1 MGKPPKIDRKALK
14 QPDEFVTSGRSFVDV
29 LVDHRKSVGILV
41 GVVCAVAAIY
51 YSYSWWNQR
60 QLNRGW
66 LDYLEVSK
74 MEKPE
79 EKWAAMAGFF
89 EKASNLRPRY
99 QAAIDL
105 GDHYFGELKAATED
119 PKKEKPSGE
128 NLAVKWYSNA
138 LSYGALLPMERQLV
152 LINLGQSYE
161 LSGDRESAKAQ
172 YESAA
177 AIEGE
182 AKGLALLNVG
192 RVYELLG
199 DTAKAKENYEKVT
212 KDFAGTEYARLAKN
226 YQRAID
232 SPLVKELSGK

>member
-1 MGKPPKIDRKALK
+1 M
-14 QPDEFVTSGRSFVDV
+14 
-29 LVDHRKSVGILV
+29 DHRKTVGTLV
-41 GVVCAVAAIY
+41 ALICATAAVY
-51 YSYSWWNQR
+51 YSFSWWSQR
-60 QLNRGW
+60 QLDKGW
-66 LDYLEVSK
+66 LGYLEVSK

-89 EKASNLRPRY
+89 ESASNLRPRF

-105 GDHYFGELKAATED
+105 ADHYFAELKAAVED
-119 PKKEKPSGE
+119 PKKEKPAGE

-138 LSYGALLPMERQLV
+138 LSYGGLLPMERQLV

-161 LSGDRESAKAQ
+161 LSGDRENAKAQ
-172 YESAA
+172 YEAA
-177 AIEGE
+177 AGVDGE

-192 RVYELLG
+192 RLYELLG
-199 DTAKAKENYEKVT
+199 DTAKAKENYDKVA

-232 SPLVKELSGK
+232 SPLIKELSGK